1 VRASLVRAGAD
12 ALLPSPPLPLRLQAS
27 QAELLDM
34 LASSQRDAA
43 AARDQEAQLAA
54 ARGRVKELEAA
65 AAAGQSAGS
74 ASEMEFLRKERRAE
88 VEQVEQEWRRRWQE
102 LQAQNCELRCVVEA
116 CKEAAARAAERH
128 ASDVDAAR

>member
-1 VRASLVRAGAD
+1 
-12 ALLPSPPLPLRLQAS
+12 
-27 QAELLDM
+27 M

-102 LQAQNCELRCVVEA
+102 LQAQNCELRCVAEA
-116 CKEAAARAAERH
+116 CKEAATRAAERH
-128 ASDVDAAR
+128 ASDVEAAR